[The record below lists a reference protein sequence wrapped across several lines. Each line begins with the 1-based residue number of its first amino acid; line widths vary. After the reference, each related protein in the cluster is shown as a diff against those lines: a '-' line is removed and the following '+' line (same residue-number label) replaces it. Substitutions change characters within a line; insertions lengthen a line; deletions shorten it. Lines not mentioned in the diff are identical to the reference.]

1 MRKFSNLLRLVQ
13 IMKITLVVIGKTN
26 GKFLIDGIDE
36 YTKRLSYYIPFNIT
50 YLPDIKNNKKLSEE
64 QQKVQEGIIITGA
77 IDKSDYVVLLD
88 EHGKEFTSIEFSKYI
103 EKKMAVVSKR
113 LVFIVGGPYGF
124 SQEVKDRANEK
135 ISLSKMTFSHEM
147 IRLIFTEQ
155 LYRAMT
161 IINNEPYHHE

>member
-1 MRKFSNLLRLVQ
+1 
-13 IMKITLVVIGKTN
+13 MKITLVVIGKTN
-26 GKFLIDGIDE
+26 GKFLVEGIEE
-36 YTKRLSYYIPFNIT
+36 YTKRLSFYVPFNIL
-50 YLPDIKNNKKLSEE
+50 YLPDVKNNKKLTEE
-64 QQKVQEGIIITGA
+64 QQKVQEGSTIMGSL
-77 IDKSDYVVLLD
+77 DKSDYVVLLD

-103 EKKMAVVSKR
+103 EKKMVTVAKR

-124 SQEVKDRANEK
+124 SKEVKERANEK

>member
-1 MRKFSNLLRLVQ
+1 
-13 IMKITLVVIGKTN
+13 MKISLVVIGKTN
-26 GKFLIDGIDE
+26 GKFLIDGINE
-36 YTKRLSYYIPFNIT
+36 YTKRLSFYIPFNIV
-50 YLPDIKNNKKLSEE
+50 YLPDIKNNKKLSFE
-64 QQKVQEGIIITGA
+64 QQKTQEGTILLGE

-88 EHGKEFTSIEFSKYI
+88 EHGKEFTSIEFSRYI
-103 EKKMAVVSKR
+103 EKKMTTVSKR
-113 LVFIVGGPYGF
+113 LVFVVGGPYGF
-124 SQEVKDRANEK
+124 SNEVKERANEK